1 MSNHARERPYDMS
14 FKLRVY
20 KLNPKAS
27 LPVYATQGA
36 AGMDVHACLN
46 EDMIVAPLSTAIVP
60 TGLAVDL
67 PHGYEVQVRPRSGL
81 AFKNGITVLNSPGTI
96 DSDYRGEI
104 KVCLI
109 NLGKESFTITDQ
121 MRIAQLVVSPVLQ
134 ATVEL
139 VDTISSTERGSGG
152 FGSTGL

>member
-1 MSNHARERPYDMS
+1 MS

-20 KLNPKAS
+20 KLNPKAA
-27 LPVYATQGA
+27 LPGYATAGA
-36 AGMDVHACLN
+36 AGMDLSACLD
-46 EDMIVAPLSTAIVP
+46 EDMIIPPLSTGIIP

-67 PHGYEVQVRPRSGL
+67 PHGYEIQVRPRSGL
-81 AFKNGITVLNSPGTI
+81 AFKNGVTVLNTPGTI

-109 NLGKESFTITDQ
+109 NLGKENFTVTSQ
-121 MRIAQLVVSPVLQ
+121 MRIAQAVVSPVLQ
-134 ATVEL
+134 ASVEL
-139 VDTISSTERGSGG
+139 IETLSQTERGTGG